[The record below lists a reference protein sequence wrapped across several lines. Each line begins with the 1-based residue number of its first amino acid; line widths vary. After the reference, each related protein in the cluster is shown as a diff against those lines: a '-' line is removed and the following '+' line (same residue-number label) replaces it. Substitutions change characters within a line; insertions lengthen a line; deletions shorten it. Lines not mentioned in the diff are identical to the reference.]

1 MTDFAKMMNKIIN
14 TKLFLIVIAALIFSM
29 YQETP
34 AQQKVKS
41 VKKTAVEVKSVAPT
55 ISYTVSMSKPAT
67 HLLEVEMRL
76 DWSRMPEKTELKM
89 PVWTPGSYLVREY
102 ARHVESFSAK
112 DAAGKD
118 LTWRKTNKNTWQ
130 IDSKGAKAIV
140 ARYNIY
146 ANELTV
152 RTNELNDEHAF
163 FNNAALLMFP
173 KDQLKAAST
182 VKVVPFGNWKVATGL
197 PKVEGQANTFRAENF
212 DTLYDSPFEVSDF
225 KEISFNVQGKP
236 HRYVVTGEGNY
247 DLPKIAADTTKII
260 EECYKIF
267 GDLPYND
274 YLFIVNT
281 RGGGGLEHLNSTA
294 LQFNRFNFTTKYK
307 DFLSLVAHEFFHL
320 WNVKRIKPDALG
332 PFDYENENY
341 TKLLWFA
348 EGGTAYYESVLLRRA
363 NLITADEFITL
374 RETQILALQNRPG
387 RLEASLED
395 ASFDAW
401 IKYYRQDENA
411 INNQISYYD
420 KGELVNFLLDVE
432 IRKASN
438 GAKSLDDV
446 MRYLYKEYAK
456 KNKNYSPEDLQKIS
470 EMMAGKSLNDFFERY
485 VRRTDEIDYNAVLNG
500 IGLKFSTGESEK
512 DKTAYLGANLR
523 QDGDKLIVTSLP
535 KDTPAY
541 EQGLNANDQIV
552 AVDGNRA
559 SQTFLTSYLSEKKP
573 NDRIKLTVFR
583 FDQMRDIEITLG
595 GRAKQDFQ
603 IKAIEN
609 PTEDQKRLYRKHL
622 GAELK

>member
-1 MTDFAKMMNKIIN
+1 MMKIKNKP
-14 TKLFLIVIAALIFSM
+14 FLIIAIAALIFSM
-29 YQETP
+29 YQETD
-34 AQQKVKS
+34 AQRKKTKVKRAAA
-41 VKKTAVEVKSVAPT
+41 TAEIKPVAPT

-76 DWSRMPEKTELKM
+76 SWATMPERAELKM

-112 DAAGKD
+112 DQNGTD
-118 LTWRKTNKNTWQ
+118 LSWRKTNKNTWQ
-130 IDSKGAKAIV
+130 IDAKGAKEIV
-140 ARYNIY
+140 ARYNVY

-173 KDQLKAAST
+173 KDQLQVAST
-182 VKVVPFGNWKVATGL
+182 VRVVPFGNWKVATGL

-212 DTLYDSPFEVSDF
+212 DVLYDSPFEVSDF
-225 KEISFNVQGKP
+225 KEVSFEVQGKP

-247 DLPKIAADTTKII
+247 DLPKIVRDTTKII

-267 GDLPYND
+267 GDLPYDD
-274 YLFIVNT
+274 YLFILNT
-281 RGGGGLEHLNSTA
+281 RGGGGLEHLNSTT
-294 LQFNRFNFTTKYK
+294 LQFNRFGFATRHK
-307 DFLSLVAHEFFHL
+307 DFMNLVAHEFFHL

-341 TKLLWFA
+341 TRLLWVA
-348 EGGTAYYESVLLRRA
+348 EGGTAYYESVLMRRA
-363 NLITADEFITL
+363 NLITADEFFAA
-374 RETQILALQNRPG
+374 REAQMLALQNRPG
-387 RLEASLED
+387 RFETSLED
-395 ASFDAW
+395 SSFDAW
-401 IKYYRQDENA
+401 IKYYRPDENA

-420 KGELVNFLLDVE
+420 KGEVVNFLLDTE
-432 IRKASN
+432 IRTASG

-446 MRYLYKEYAK
+446 MRYLYAEYAK
-456 KNKNYSPEDLQKIS
+456 KNKNYTPEDFQKIC

-485 VRRTDEIDYNAVLNG
+485 VRGTADIDYNQTLAG
-500 IGLKFSTGESEK
+500 IGLRLSTGETANK
-512 DKTAYLGANLR
+512 PAYLGANLR
-523 QDGDKLIVTSLP
+523 QDGDKLLVASVP
-535 KDTPAY
+535 KETPAY

-559 SQTFLTSYLSEKKP
+559 SQTFLTSYLAEKKP

-583 FDQMRDIEITLG
+583 FDVMREIEITLG
-595 GRAKQDFQ
+595 GRARQDFQ
-603 IKAIEN
+603 IVVVEN
-609 PTEDQKRLYRKHL
+609 PSEDQKRLYREYL